1 MPPLRILAII
11 VVSILLLYGAIKAWP
26 LLSGPELTILSPAPY
41 ASLPDGYLPVRGI
54 AKYTENVQLN
64 GNLLFIDPEGRFETL
79 LLLPPGN
86 AILIVTAT
94 DRFGRTVEERREV
107 FIP

>member
-1 MPPLRILAII
+1 MPPLRTLALII
-11 VVSILLLYGAIKAWP
+11 VSILLLYGAIKALP
-26 LLSGPELTILSPAPY
+26 LLSGPELTVLSPAPY
-41 ASLPDGYLPVRGI
+41 ASLPDGYLPIRGV
-54 AKYTENVQLN
+54 AKYTETVQLN
-64 GNLLFIDPEGRFETL
+64 GNLLLIDQEGRFETL

-86 AILIVTAT
+86 AILVVTAT

>member
-1 MPPLRILAII
+1 MLRTAALII
-11 VVSILLLYGAIKAWP
+11 VALLLGYGLFRAFPI
-26 LLSGPELTILSPAPY
+26 LFGPSLTLISPAPY
-41 ASLPDGYLPVRGI
+41 ASQPDGYVPIRGV

-64 GNLLFIDPEGRFETL
+64 GNLLLIDQEGRFSDI

-86 AILIVTAT
+86 AIITVTAT
-94 DRFGRTVEERREV
+94 DRFGRTTTVERTV